1 MKKEIISVIS
11 WIFAL
16 ILLLVL
22 IYLGDI
28 SLAVNILVVL
38 DINSM
43 LSPLF
48 ELVMTIIVLNFFKF
62 LKEKP

>member
-11 WIFAL
+11 WIFAW
-16 ILLLVL
+16 ILLLTS

-43 LSPLF
+43 LSSLF
-48 ELVMTIIVLNFFKF
+48 EIVMTIIVLNFFKF